1 MVSRRIWGYR
11 AANRLIYT
19 GYLSFCSCSSFIHL
33 VLSPVSAM
41 VKGGAGQTTIIP
53 ATNYCAGT
61 QKNCATKDQLGL
73 CVSATTCKSD
83 NVIACVEVSKNDCI
97 VSGGSCIQTK
107 CDCLNTYALTCNCE

>member
-1 MVSRRIWGYR
+1 MKTLNLKKDVVSRLDREQ
-11 AANRLIYT
+11 
-19 GYLSFCSCSSFIHL
+19 
-33 VLSPVSAM
+33 SAM

>member
-1 MVSRRIWGYR
+1 MKTLKLKKDVVSRLDREQ
-11 AANRLIYT
+11 
-19 GYLSFCSCSSFIHL
+19 
-33 VLSPVSAM
+33 SAM
-41 VKGGAGQTTIIP
+41 VKGG
-53 ATNYCAGT
+53 AGT

>member
-1 MVSRRIWGYR
+1 MKTLKLKKDVVSRLDREQ
-11 AANRLIYT
+11 
-19 GYLSFCSCSSFIHL
+19 
-33 VLSPVSAM
+33 SAM

-83 NVIACVEVSKNDCI
+83 NVIACVEVSKNGCMI
-97 VSGGSCIQTK
+97 SQGGSCIQSECVCLETVNAT
-107 CDCLNTYALTCNCE
+107 CDCE